1 MVIFHGYVKSP
12 EGMSNQAPQKN
23 TTHIWE
29 THADD
34 MAPTSGLGPSRSK
47 VLADYLTNILFTKLV
62 NGYCLLCSPNENLN

>member
-1 MVIFHGYVKSP
+1 VCGVFLG
-12 EGMSNQAPQKN
+12 
-23 TTHIWE
+23 

-62 NGYCLLCSPNENLN
+62 NGYYLLCSPNENLN